1 MVVMVFVQVGLVEAA
16 DVLVADEL
24 QHWPNSTRLFCL
36 LLLAE
41 VVVEVAVMLLE
52 AVGLA
57 GVVVVVVLVVVMQK
71 DLQAL
76 LNM

>member
-24 QHWPNSTRLFCL
+24 QHRPSSAGVLCL

-57 GVVVVVVLVVVMQK
+57 GVVVVVGLVVMQK